1 MDFGN
6 QLSAIE
12 EAEENEVYTNKH
24 IAAQRKREKDYVP
37 LRISP
42 TIVLLVPRE
51 KATPEYAEWW
61 RENKLNKF

>member
-6 QLSAIE
+6 QLSTIKETE
-12 EAEENEVYTNKH
+12 EHEEYANKH
-24 IAAQRKREKDYVP
+24 INAQREREKDYVP

-42 TIVLLVPRE
+42 TIVLLVPPH

-61 RENKLNKF
+61 RENKLKL